1 MDESKV
7 AFAPGIDVSN
17 VLLIILYLVLIIIAA
32 YFLTK
37 FIARKSLRKGMR
49 STTSSTGRGARKK
62 NAELGHLVAVVD
74 RIAIDRDKTIMVVEF
89 KGRHYLIGT
98 TAQDIK
104 CIDSVDI
111 AADVVKETAAD
122 EPAEPSP
129 DEPADEQQQPGECGE
144 DTRQGTFAE
153 RFKKCMKIVLQSY
166 LPKSMRKNKETAS
179 FDTELRQKLEEQENE
194 KK

>member
-1 MDESKV
+1 MVDESKV
-7 AFAPGIDVSN
+7 AFAPGIDISN

-37 FIARKSLRKGMR
+37 FVARKSLRKGMR
-49 STTSSTGRGARKK
+49 RTNSSAGKGMRKK
-62 NAELGHLVAVVD
+62 SAETGHSIAVID
-74 RIAIDRDKTIMVVEF
+74 RIAVDRDKTIMVVEF
-89 KGRHYLIGT
+89 RGRHYLIGT

-111 AADVVKETAAD
+111 STDAAEETTAD
-122 EPAEPSP
+122 ETVEFPSSKPTDEKPKEPQKY
-129 DEPADEQQQPGECGE
+129 EE
-144 DTRQGTFAE
+144 DIKQGTFAQ
-153 RFKKCMKIVLQSY
+153 RFKKCIKIVLQSY
-166 LPKSMRKNKETAS
+166 LPKSMRKETAS